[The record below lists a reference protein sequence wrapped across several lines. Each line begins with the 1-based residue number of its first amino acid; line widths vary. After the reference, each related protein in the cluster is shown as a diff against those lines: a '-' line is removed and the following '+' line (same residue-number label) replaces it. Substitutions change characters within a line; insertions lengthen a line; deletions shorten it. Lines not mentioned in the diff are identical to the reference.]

1 MSHKKNQEEAARWLT
16 TGQDDLDTARILK
29 KNGKYAHACFHAQQA
44 VEKAVKG
51 VWYFYDAD
59 PWGHSILRLI
69 RDFKEVDADTFT
81 ILNKFAADAQ
91 KLDRL
96 YIPTRYPNG
105 LPDITPDMAYGED
118 DSQFSITA
126 AEKILNAAETIIK
139 STQDQDEPNKETKTE
154 QSTQKEADNDR

>member
-1 MSHKKNQEEAARWLT
+1 MSHKKNREEAVRWLT
-16 TGQDDLDTARILK
+16 TAQDDLDTARILK
-29 KNGKYAHACFHAQQA
+29 KSKKHAHACFHAQQA

-69 RDFKEVDADTFT
+69 QDFEEVDTGTFT
-81 ILNKFAADAQ
+81 ILNKFIGDAR

-105 LPDITPDMAYGED
+105 LPDITPDMAYGEE
-118 DSQFSITA
+118 DSQFGITA
-126 AEKILNAAETIIK
+126 AEKILKAVETIIK
-139 STQDQDEPNKETKTE
+139 FP
-154 QSTQKEADNDR
+154 